1 MTSDLTKI
9 YDHRTIEKELY
20 EWWEKEGF
28 FRPEKSKE
36 LGLTN
41 ENSERYCITIP
52 LPNVT
57 GLFLKEKD

>member
-1 MTSDLTKI
+1 MMKELDKT
-9 YDHRTIEKELY
+9 YDHRKIEKHLY

-36 LGLTN
+36 LGITGS
-41 ENSERYCITIP
+41 NSERFCITIP

-57 GLFLKEKD
+57 GHFT